1 VNFDHAGV
9 YANAACRG
17 GNYKFAWNYIIDN
30 GGIDTASSYPYKSEE
45 GSCYFRKKTIGATI
59 SSMSF
64 VRKGSESDLQ
74 TAVVQHGPVAVAI
87 DHRHRSFQVKVVVL
101 VVGCMMLS
109 S

>member
-1 VNFDHAGV
+1 MFYFVIL
-9 YANAACRG
+9 
-17 GNYKFAWNYIIDN
+17 K
-30 GGIDTASSYPYKSEE
+30 E

-87 DHRHRSFQVKVVVL
+87 DHRHRSFQFYDDGIYHEVSCLSNARNLTHEML
-101 VVGCMMLS
+101 VVGYGENAYNKS
-109 S
+109 YWIVKNR